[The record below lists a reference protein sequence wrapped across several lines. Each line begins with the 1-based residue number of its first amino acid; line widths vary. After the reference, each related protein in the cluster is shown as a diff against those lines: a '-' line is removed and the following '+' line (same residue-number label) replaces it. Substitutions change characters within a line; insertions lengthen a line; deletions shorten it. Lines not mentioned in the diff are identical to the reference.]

1 LPVQWFELGACVI
14 VNTNLSALNAQRTLF
29 ENTKAASTVLERLAT
44 GSKINKAQDDV
55 AGSAIAD
62 RMTAQVRGLNM
73 AVKNANDALS
83 LLDTADAIFIDQ
95 TNLTQRIR
103 ELALQAA
110 NNTNSIK
117 DREYLQSEVT
127 SLVAEMDRVP
137 TQTTFNDAPVG
148 GSKKFQIGAD
158 AGQSITT
165 YISTHSGHS
174 GTTYGQSTQDY
185 SAGSTIIEVKGLS
198 TSGPFAF
205 GDMVIAGLP
214 ESGAYFVQGVS
225 SALMHDDGTFTQT
238 ISLAGTGLNK
248 SISADMEFVTAIGT
262 IDLTLVDDPS
272 TTQNEQFTLG
282 GRGSLKRIDLVNNA
296 SGALSGIDSALQSL
310 SNSRA
315 TVGASK
321 NRINYIISNLMNIS
335 EQTTISRSRI
345 EDADFAT
352 ESAALAKT
360 QVLQQ
365 TATAMLAQAN
375 ASPRLVLQLVK

>member
-1 LPVQWFELGACVI
+1 MI
-14 VNTNLSALNAQRTLF
+14 VNTNLSALNAQRMLF
-29 ENTKAASTVLERLAT
+29 ENTKAASTVMERLAT

-62 RMTAQVRGLNM
+62 RMTTQVRGLNM

-185 SAGSTIIEVKGLS
+185 SAGSTNIEVKGLS

-262 IDLTLVDDPS
+262 IDLTLVDDPG
-272 TTQNEQFTLG
+272 TPQNEQFTLG

-321 NRINYIISNLMNIS
+321 NRINYLISNLMNIS
-335 EQTTISRSRI
+335 EQTTAARSRI

-352 ESAALAKT
+352 ESAAFAKT

-375 ASPRLVLQLVK
+375 ARPQLVLQLVK

>member
-1 LPVQWFELGACVI
+1 M
-14 VNTNLSALNAQRTLF
+14 LF
-29 ENTKAASTVLERLAT
+29 ENTKAATTAMERLAT

-62 RMTAQVRGLNM
+62 RMTTQVRGLNM

-110 NNTNSIK
+110 NDTNSIK

-185 SAGSTIIEVKGLS
+185 SAGSTSIEVKGLS

-262 IDLTLVDDPS
+262 IDLTVVDDPS
-272 TTQNEQFTLG
+272 TAQNEQFTLG

-321 NRINYIISNLMNIS
+321 NRINYTISNLMNIS
-335 EQTTISRSRI
+335 EQTTIARSRI
-345 EDADFAT
+345 EDADFST